1 MIRIDLELDWILQWH
16 SARWEYLLAKR
27 TRFYT
32 LKRRDG
38 THKTDRARS
47 LLRSE
52 KGIAVLFKDILP
64 PQYILADNRA
74 LLLKITSFTVVRAF
88 PYVKTSFSFPPSL
101 SLFLPLPLRGE
112 IPVYWGRMRMG
123 FRRSGVRSSVL
134 SNLGTNR
141 SCDRLKIHTDCAL
154 ILIFLFLP
162 SLRAFHARQ
171 RHNAPFRDYKKLPR
185 TPFCSLTFHALS
197 PFIVS
202 REKDFVRSF
211 AVQSPR
217 RRRRSVA
224 RTSRALNYLVRC
236 KERLLK
242 VRNSNGV

>member
-1 MIRIDLELDWILQWH
+1 M
-16 SARWEYLLAKR
+16 
-27 TRFYT
+27 
-32 LKRRDG
+32 
-38 THKTDRARS
+38 
-47 LLRSE
+47 
-52 KGIAVLFKDILP
+52 LFKDILP

-101 SLFLPLPLRGE
+101 SPFLPLPLRGG

-171 RHNAPFRDYKKLPR
+171 RHDAPFRDYKKLPR
-185 TPFCSLTFHALS
+185 TLFALLPFT
-197 PFIVS
+197 
-202 REKDFVRSF
+202 RS
-211 AVQSPR
+211 
-217 RRRRSVA
+217 RRSSFLAKKTLFDRSPCSHRGGGGVPSPG
-224 RTSRALNYLVRC
+224 RRVHLITSSGV
-236 KERLLK
+236 K
-242 VRNSNGV
+242 NGFWK